1 MHKLGGVFLDIMLER
16 ILSLI
21 PKKQN
26 GDFMHGE
33 KKKFAVGIGFKSG
46 EIVSDWIA
54 GRSDSYKNY
63 LYEISQK
70 HDVSV
75 EWLRGETDAKKP
87 ADQKADGLRGTRYY
101 ELTPENR
108 ATIDAAIAAMI
119 DSLLKSQS
127 GS

>member
-1 MHKLGGVFLDIMLER
+1 LDITLER

-26 GDFMHGE
+26 GDFVHGE

-54 GRSDSYKNY
+54 ERSDSYKNY

-70 HDVSV
+70 HNVSV
-75 EWLRGETDAKKP
+75 EWLRGETDKKEKP
-87 ADQKADGLRGTRYY
+87 TDQKADGLRNTNY
-101 ELTPENR
+101 EKLSPENR
-108 ATIDAAIAAMI
+108 GVIDALIEK
-119 DSLLKSQS
+119 LLKSQS
-127 GS
+127 GE